1 MFARGLPAWG
11 SQRPRTKKAPQRS
24 IIPVASGHPLT
35 GVAAAA
41 AAAEAEDA
49 AAAAAAH
56 TLVRN
61 SYTAEMSGTHR
72 IGSAQQ
78 SQEQRPGLVHHM
90 PMVRK
95 RYWPQVH
102 DEQSSPQHQRKRSFE
117 QSTGAGQHSSSPG
130 KHPAKALAQ
139 QKRKQAAEQGGD
151 AVMHRCSPDQCPG
164 KPPTQDKHR
173 RSAEHNKGSSSG
185 GRKASVSQWPPP
197 AAQHHHGKGPG
208 AEALKGHRK
217 PHDYMGSQYCGVNGI
232 QHSVESLL
240 RWRAATWDPQIK
252 KTVYIGSFNVEEAA
266 ATAVDAWHVSHGRS
280 PVNFPHAE
288 VWERRPAPAEE
299 RRQTGYGSDVSQ
311 DADAFLCPSGHCTN
325 IRSPRACLAAHTM
338 LQCKPRCAVV
348 SKMSLCLT
356 CAAAFAM
363 MCAPCQGLM

>member
-1 MFARGLPAWG
+1 MSLFARGLPAWG
-11 SQRPRTKKAPQRS
+11 SQRPRTKKTPHPS
-24 IIPVASGHPLT
+24 IPVASERLLT
-35 GVAAAA
+35 GAAA

-49 AAAAAAH
+49 AAVAAAH

-61 SYTAEMSGTHR
+61 SYTAEMSGPHR

-78 SQEQRPGLVHHM
+78 PQEQRPGLVHHM

-130 KHPAKALAQ
+130 KHQ
-139 QKRKQAAEQGGD
+139 QKRRQCAEQGDD
-151 AVMHRCSPDQCPG
+151 AVMHRCSTDQCPG

-173 RSAEHNKGSSSG
+173 GSAQHNKGSSSG
-185 GRKASVSQWPPP
+185 GRKGSVSQWHPS
-197 AAQHHHGKGPG
+197 AAQHQHGKGAG
-208 AEALKGHRK
+208 AEALKVARQ
-217 PHDYMGSQYCGVNGI
+217 PHDYVGSQYCGVNGI

-240 RWRAATWDPQIK
+240 RWRAATWDPQEK
-252 KTVYIGSFNVEEAA
+252 KTVYIGSFDMEEAA
-266 ATAVDAWHVSHGRS
+266 ATAVDAWHVSHGRP

-288 VWERRPAPAEE
+288 VWERRPDPAEE

-311 DADAFLCPSGHCTN
+311 DADAFLRPSGHCTN

-338 LQCKPRCAVV
+338 LQCKPR
-348 SKMSLCLT
+348 
-356 CAAAFAM
+356 
-363 MCAPCQGLM
+363 